1 MSSGVRLTD
10 EELEGKV
17 VAGVDTHA
25 DTHWLCVLDG
35 RGRVALSREF
45 DATAE
50 GCAELARAI
59 GGAGGCAAVG
69 VEGTCSYGAQ
79 LTDELVACG
88 YRVLEVLRPKRP
100 PRGAEAEEAAQEAG
114 RGQGRRPRR
123 ARRRGHLRAQAA
135 RRLGRGPEGPA
146 QRAREVRRGL
156 RVRAQRGAG
165 RGALRPRGGEA
176 QVGGPVA
183 GGDDEGVRG
192 APGAG
197 RDARG
202 KGAAGPR
209 APERDATPVERALL
223 ALGRTWEA
231 ARAEADALE
240 GAMEAMVAANLPSL
254 AAVPNCGA
262 VSAAKLVVAAGE
274 NPGRLRSEGA
284 FAMLCGAAPVPA
296 SSGKTDRFRLNRGGD
311 RRANNALHMI
321 VAGRM
326 RSDPRTAEYVERR
339 RAEGKSTREIMRC
352 LKRYVA
358 REVYR
363 ALTRPGDAPAPPDPA
378 ALRAA
383 RRSAGLSQRQVAEAL
398 GRVGRR
404 ARRVVQQARGREVRQ
419 VGGGRHAH
427 GRRGRLGIARFPKL
441 TIAIHRS
448 VYNRSTKG
456 VFGNGVFLWWP
467 EDTSGG
473 AVTRTFSALGDLA
486 ACTPQQVRG

>member
-50 GCAELARAI
+50 GCAALADAI
-59 GGAGGCAAVG
+59 GDPAGCAAVG

-79 LTDELVACG
+79 LADELAARG
-88 YRVLEVLRPKRP
+88 HRVLEVLRPKRP
-100 PRGAEAEEAAQEAG
+100 PRRPGEGKDDARDAERAARDVLAGEGTSVPKLRGGWVEGLRALLNARERCVGACVSARNAALAVARCAPEAE
-114 RGQGRRPRR
+114 
-123 ARRRGHLRAQAA
+123 RRRWEGLSQAEMM
-135 RRLGRGPEGPA
+135 RGCA
-146 QRAREVRRGL
+146 
-156 RVRAQRGAG
+156 
-165 RGALRPRGGEA
+165 AL
-176 QVGGPVA
+176 
-183 GGDDEGVRG
+183 
-192 APGAG
+192 
-197 RDARG
+197 
-202 KGAAGPR
+202 
-209 APERDATPVERALL
+209 PERDATPVERALL

-240 GAMEAMVAANLPSL
+240 GAMEAMVAENLPSL

-274 NPGRLRSEGA
+274 NLGRLRSEGS

-398 GRVGRR
+398 GLSQSSVSG
-404 ARRVVQQARGREVRQ
+404 AERGVW
-419 VGGGRHAH
+419 
-427 GRRGRLGIARFPKL
+427 
-441 TIAIHRS
+441 S
-448 VYNRSTKG
+448 NR
-456 VFGNGVFLWWP
+456 
-467 EDTSGG
+467 
-473 AVTRTFSALGDLA
+473 LA
-486 ACTPQQVRG
+486 AARYARWVEDGMPMDVAVG

>member
-88 YRVLEVLRPKRP
+88 HRVLEVLRPKRP
-100 PRGAEAEEAAQEAG
+100 PRRPGEGKDDARDAERAARDVLAGEGTSVPKLRGGWVEGLRALLNARERCVGACVSARNAALAVARCAPEAE
-114 RGQGRRPRR
+114 
-123 ARRRGHLRAQAA
+123 RRRWEGLSQAEMM
-135 RRLGRGPEGPA
+135 RGCA
-146 QRAREVRRGL
+146 
-156 RVRAQRGAG
+156 
-165 RGALRPRGGEA
+165 AL
-176 QVGGPVA
+176 
-183 GGDDEGVRG
+183 
-192 APGAG
+192 
-197 RDARG
+197 
-202 KGAAGPR
+202 
-209 APERDATPVERALL
+209 PERDATPVERALL

-398 GRVGRR
+398 GLSQSSVSG
-404 ARRVVQQARGREVRQ
+404 AERGVW
-419 VGGGRHAH
+419 
-427 GRRGRLGIARFPKL
+427 
-441 TIAIHRS
+441 S
-448 VYNRSTKG
+448 NR
-456 VFGNGVFLWWP
+456 
-467 EDTSGG
+467 
-473 AVTRTFSALGDLA
+473 LA
-486 ACTPQQVRG
+486 AARYARWVEDGMPMDVAVG

>member
-50 GCAELARAI
+50 GCAALADAI
-59 GGAGGCAAVG
+59 GDPAGCAAVG

-79 LTDELVACG
+79 LADELAARG
-88 YRVLEVLRPKRP
+88 HRVLEVLRPKRP
-100 PRGAEAEEAAQEAG
+100 PRRPGEGKDDARDAERAARDVLAGEGTSVPKLRGGWVEGLRALLNARERCVGACVSARNAALAVARCAPEAE
-114 RGQGRRPRR
+114 
-123 ARRRGHLRAQAA
+123 RRRWEGLSQAEMM
-135 RRLGRGPEGPA
+135 RGCA
-146 QRAREVRRGL
+146 
-156 RVRAQRGAG
+156 
-165 RGALRPRGGEA
+165 AL
-176 QVGGPVA
+176 
-183 GGDDEGVRG
+183 
-192 APGAG
+192 
-197 RDARG
+197 
-202 KGAAGPR
+202 
-209 APERDATPVERALL
+209 PERDATPVERALL

-240 GAMEAMVAANLPSL
+240 GAMEAMVAENLPSL

-274 NPGRLRSEGA
+274 NQGRLRSEGS

-398 GRVGRR
+398 GLSQSSVSG
-404 ARRVVQQARGREVRQ
+404 AERGVW
-419 VGGGRHAH
+419 
-427 GRRGRLGIARFPKL
+427 
-441 TIAIHRS
+441 S
-448 VYNRSTKG
+448 NR
-456 VFGNGVFLWWP
+456 
-467 EDTSGG
+467 
-473 AVTRTFSALGDLA
+473 LA
-486 ACTPQQVRG
+486 AARYARWVEDGMPMDVAVG

>member
-25 DTHWLCVLDG
+25 DMHWLCVLDG

-50 GCAELARAI
+50 GCAALADAI
-59 GGAGGCAAVG
+59 GDPAGCAAVG

-79 LTDELVACG
+79 LADELAARG
-88 YRVLEVLRPKRP
+88 HRVLEVLRPKRP
-100 PRGAEAEEAAQEAG
+100 PRRPGEGKDDARDAERAARDVLAGEGTSVPKLRGGWVEGLRALLNARERCVGACVSARNAALAVARCAPEAE
-114 RGQGRRPRR
+114 
-123 ARRRGHLRAQAA
+123 RRRWEGLSQAEMM
-135 RRLGRGPEGPA
+135 RGCA
-146 QRAREVRRGL
+146 
-156 RVRAQRGAG
+156 
-165 RGALRPRGGEA
+165 AL
-176 QVGGPVA
+176 
-183 GGDDEGVRG
+183 
-192 APGAG
+192 
-197 RDARG
+197 
-202 KGAAGPR
+202 
-209 APERDATPVERALL
+209 PERDATPVERALL

-398 GRVGRR
+398 GLSQSSVSG
-404 ARRVVQQARGREVRQ
+404 AERGVW
-419 VGGGRHAH
+419 
-427 GRRGRLGIARFPKL
+427 
-441 TIAIHRS
+441 S
-448 VYNRSTKG
+448 NR
-456 VFGNGVFLWWP
+456 
-467 EDTSGG
+467 
-473 AVTRTFSALGDLA
+473 LA
-486 ACTPQQVRG
+486 AARYARWVEDGMPMDVAVG

>member
-50 GCAELARAI
+50 GCAALADAI
-59 GGAGGCAAVG
+59 GDPAGCAAVG

-79 LTDELVACG
+79 LADELAARG
-88 YRVLEVLRPKRP
+88 HRVLEVLRPKRP
-100 PRGAEAEEAAQEAG
+100 PRRPGEGKDDARDAERAARDVLAGEGTSVPKLRGGWVEGLRALLNARERCVGACVSARNAALAVARCAPEAE
-114 RGQGRRPRR
+114 
-123 ARRRGHLRAQAA
+123 RRRWEGLSQAEMM
-135 RRLGRGPEGPA
+135 RRC
-146 QRAREVRRGL
+146 
-156 RVRAQRGAG
+156 
-165 RGALRPRGGEA
+165 
-176 QVGGPVA
+176 
-183 GGDDEGVRG
+183 
-192 APGAG
+192 
-197 RDARG
+197 
-202 KGAAGPR
+202 AAI
-209 APERDATPVERALL
+209 PERGATPVGRALL

-231 ARAEADALE
+231 ARAEAGALE
-240 GAMEAMVAANLPSL
+240 DEMEAMVAENLPSL

-398 GRVGRR
+398 GLSQSSVSG
-404 ARRVVQQARGREVRQ
+404 AERGVW
-419 VGGGRHAH
+419 
-427 GRRGRLGIARFPKL
+427 
-441 TIAIHRS
+441 S
-448 VYNRSTKG
+448 NR
-456 VFGNGVFLWWP
+456 
-467 EDTSGG
+467 
-473 AVTRTFSALGDLA
+473 LA
-486 ACTPQQVRG
+486 AARYARWVEDGMPMDVAVG

>member
-50 GCAELARAI
+50 GCAALADAI
-59 GGAGGCAAVG
+59 GDPAGCAAVG

-79 LTDELVACG
+79 LADELAARG
-88 YRVLEVLRPKRP
+88 HRVLEVLRPKRP
-100 PRGAEAEEAAQEAG
+100 PRRPGEGKDDARDAERAARDVLAGEGTSVPKLRGGWVEGLRALLNARRERCVGACVSARNAALAVARCAPEAE
-114 RGQGRRPRR
+114 
-123 ARRRGHLRAQAA
+123 RRRWEGLSQAEMM
-135 RRLGRGPEGPA
+135 RGCA
-146 QRAREVRRGL
+146 
-156 RVRAQRGAG
+156 
-165 RGALRPRGGEA
+165 AL
-176 QVGGPVA
+176 
-183 GGDDEGVRG
+183 
-192 APGAG
+192 
-197 RDARG
+197 
-202 KGAAGPR
+202 
-209 APERDATPVERALL
+209 PERDATPVERALL

-398 GRVGRR
+398 GLSQSSVSG
-404 ARRVVQQARGREVRQ
+404 AERGVW
-419 VGGGRHAH
+419 
-427 GRRGRLGIARFPKL
+427 
-441 TIAIHRS
+441 S
-448 VYNRSTKG
+448 NR
-456 VFGNGVFLWWP
+456 
-467 EDTSGG
+467 
-473 AVTRTFSALGDLA
+473 LA
-486 ACTPQQVRG
+486 AARYARWVEDGMPMDVAVG

>member
-50 GCAELARAI
+50 GCAALADAI
-59 GGAGGCAAVG
+59 GDPAGCAAVG

-79 LTDELVACG
+79 LADEQAARG
-88 YRVLEVLRPKRP
+88 HRVLEVLRPKRP
-100 PRGAEAEEAAQEAG
+100 PRRPGEGKDDARAAERAARDVLAGEGTSVPKLRGGWVEGLRALLNARERCVGACVSARNAALAVARCAPEAE
-114 RGQGRRPRR
+114 
-123 ARRRGHLRAQAA
+123 RRRWEGLSQAEMM
-135 RRLGRGPEGPA
+135 RGCA
-146 QRAREVRRGL
+146 
-156 RVRAQRGAG
+156 
-165 RGALRPRGGEA
+165 AL
-176 QVGGPVA
+176 
-183 GGDDEGVRG
+183 
-192 APGAG
+192 
-197 RDARG
+197 
-202 KGAAGPR
+202 
-209 APERDATPVERALL
+209 PERDATPVERALL

-274 NPGRLRSEGA
+274 NPGRLRSEGS

-363 ALTRPGDAPAPPDPA
+363 ALTRPGAAPAPPDPP

-398 GRVGRR
+398 GLSQSSVSG
-404 ARRVVQQARGREVRQ
+404 AERGVW
-419 VGGGRHAH
+419 
-427 GRRGRLGIARFPKL
+427 
-441 TIAIHRS
+441 S
-448 VYNRSTKG
+448 NR
-456 VFGNGVFLWWP
+456 
-467 EDTSGG
+467 
-473 AVTRTFSALGDLA
+473 LA
-486 ACTPQQVRG
+486 AARYARWVEDGMPMDVAVG

>member
-50 GCAELARAI
+50 GCAALADAI
-59 GGAGGCAAVG
+59 GDPAGCAAVG

-79 LTDELVACG
+79 LADELAARG
-88 YRVLEVLRPKRP
+88 HRVLEVLRPKRP
-100 PRGAEAEEAAQEAG
+100 PRRPGEGKDDARDAERAARDVLAGEGTSVPKLRGGWVEGLRALLNARERCVGACVSARNAALAVARCAPEAE
-114 RGQGRRPRR
+114 
-123 ARRRGHLRAQAA
+123 RRRWEGLSQAEMM
-135 RRLGRGPEGPA
+135 RGCA
-146 QRAREVRRGL
+146 
-156 RVRAQRGAG
+156 
-165 RGALRPRGGEA
+165 AL
-176 QVGGPVA
+176 
-183 GGDDEGVRG
+183 
-192 APGAG
+192 
-197 RDARG
+197 
-202 KGAAGPR
+202 
-209 APERDATPVERALL
+209 PERDATPVERALL

-363 ALTRPGDAPAPPDPA
+363 ALTRPCDAPAPPDPA

-398 GRVGRR
+398 GLSQSSVSG
-404 ARRVVQQARGREVRQ
+404 AERGVW
-419 VGGGRHAH
+419 
-427 GRRGRLGIARFPKL
+427 
-441 TIAIHRS
+441 S
-448 VYNRSTKG
+448 NR
-456 VFGNGVFLWWP
+456 
-467 EDTSGG
+467 
-473 AVTRTFSALGDLA
+473 LA
-486 ACTPQQVRG
+486 AARYARWVEDGMPMDVAVG

>member
-1 MSSGVRLTD
+1 MPKLRGGWV
-10 EELEGKV
+10 EGLRALLNARERCV
-17 VAGVDTHA
+17 GACVSARNAALAVARCAPEAERRRWEG
-25 DTHWLCVLDG
+25 
-35 RGRVALSREF
+35 LSQ
-45 DATAE
+45 AE
-50 GCAELARAI
+50 MMR
-59 GGAGGCAAVG
+59 GCAA
-69 VEGTCSYGAQ
+69 
-79 LTDELVACG
+79 L
-88 YRVLEVLRPKRP
+88 
-100 PRGAEAEEAAQEAG
+100 
-114 RGQGRRPRR
+114 
-123 ARRRGHLRAQAA
+123 
-135 RRLGRGPEGPA
+135 
-146 QRAREVRRGL
+146 
-156 RVRAQRGAG
+156 
-165 RGALRPRGGEA
+165 
-176 QVGGPVA
+176 
-183 GGDDEGVRG
+183 
-192 APGAG
+192 
-197 RDARG
+197 
-202 KGAAGPR
+202 
-209 APERDATPVERALL
+209 PERDATPVERALL

-398 GRVGRR
+398 GLSQSSVSG
-404 ARRVVQQARGREVRQ
+404 AERGVW
-419 VGGGRHAH
+419 
-427 GRRGRLGIARFPKL
+427 
-441 TIAIHRS
+441 S
-448 VYNRSTKG
+448 NR
-456 VFGNGVFLWWP
+456 
-467 EDTSGG
+467 
-473 AVTRTFSALGDLA
+473 LA
-486 ACTPQQVRG
+486 AARYARWVEDGMPMDVAVG

>member
-50 GCAELARAI
+50 GCAALADAI
-59 GGAGGCAAVG
+59 GDPAGCAAVG

-79 LTDELVACG
+79 LADELAARG
-88 YRVLEVLRPKRP
+88 HRVLEVLRPKRP
-100 PRGAEAEEAAQEAG
+100 PRRPGEGKDDARDAERAARDVLAGEGTSVPKLRGGWVEGLRALLNARERCVGACVSARNAALAVARCAPEAE
-114 RGQGRRPRR
+114 
-123 ARRRGHLRAQAA
+123 RRRWEGLSQAEMM
-135 RRLGRGPEGPA
+135 RGCA
-146 QRAREVRRGL
+146 
-156 RVRAQRGAG
+156 
-165 RGALRPRGGEA
+165 AL
-176 QVGGPVA
+176 
-183 GGDDEGVRG
+183 
-192 APGAG
+192 
-197 RDARG
+197 
-202 KGAAGPR
+202 
-209 APERDATPVERALL
+209 PERDATPVERALL

-383 RRSAGLSQRQVAEAL
+383 RLSAGLSQRQVAEAL
-398 GRVGRR
+398 GLSQSSVSG
-404 ARRVVQQARGREVRQ
+404 AERGVW
-419 VGGGRHAH
+419 
-427 GRRGRLGIARFPKL
+427 
-441 TIAIHRS
+441 S
-448 VYNRSTKG
+448 NR
-456 VFGNGVFLWWP
+456 
-467 EDTSGG
+467 
-473 AVTRTFSALGDLA
+473 LA
-486 ACTPQQVRG
+486 AARYAKWVEDGMPMDVAVG